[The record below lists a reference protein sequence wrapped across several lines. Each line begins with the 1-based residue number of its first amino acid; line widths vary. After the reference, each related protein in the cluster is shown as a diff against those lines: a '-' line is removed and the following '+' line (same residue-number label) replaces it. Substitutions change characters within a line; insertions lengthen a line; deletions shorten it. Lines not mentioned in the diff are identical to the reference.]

1 LVGIGASN
9 GPQAAL
15 LVAIALAAALV
26 TGSLGC
32 KNERE
37 GSPAEEIL
45 GGSQSQGTSRPTSP
59 LDPDRG
65 GTDPVL
71 PAGLGSTGTNFL
83 NVETFPLGLVV
94 DGGVGRDGI
103 EAVTDPV
110 FVPAGSVGASY
121 LADTDLVIGVVLNG
135 EAKAY
140 PHNILWWHEIVNDA
154 VGGHPVVVSLC
165 PLTGTGMV
173 FDGADAG
180 TRITMGV
187 SGWLFNNNLIL
198 YDRRDDETLYPQM
211 TQRAILGPRRGQELI
226 LMPVL
231 ETTWRYWKRLH
242 PSTRVVSGSGLRY
255 ALAHYRGY
263 PYPDYRDPSSPP
275 LFPLAPELAV
285 NPIGKALEPKQTML
299 GVRHNESAK
308 SYPFDTLGE
317 EAVINDRIGNLDVV
331 VVHHK
336 KERLAIPYDRRVEV
350 DGVVLT
356 LTFDWSVPVDLVF
369 PFTIRDRETLS
380 VWNLMGEAIEGRLA
394 GMRLRQVPAHS
405 AYWFAWATFWQESQ
419 IL

>member
-1 LVGIGASN
+1 
-9 GPQAAL
+9 
-15 LVAIALAAALV
+15 
-26 TGSLGC
+26 
-32 KNERE
+32 
-37 GSPAEEIL
+37 
-45 GGSQSQGTSRPTSP
+45 
-59 LDPDRG
+59 
-65 GTDPVL
+65 
-71 PAGLGSTGTNFL
+71 
-83 NVETFPLGLVV
+83 
-94 DGGVGRDGI
+94 
-103 EAVTDPV
+103 
-110 FVPAGSVGASY
+110 
-121 LADTDLVIGVVLNG
+121 
-135 EAKAY
+135 
-140 PHNILWWHEIVNDA
+140 
-154 VGGHPVVVSLC
+154 
-165 PLTGTGMV
+165 
-173 FDGADAG
+173 
-180 TRITMGV
+180 
-187 SGWLFNNNLIL
+187 
-198 YDRRDDETLYPQM
+198 
-211 TQRAILGPRRGQELI
+211 
-226 LMPVL
+226 
-231 ETTWRYWKRLH
+231 
-242 PSTRVVSGSGLRY
+242 
-255 ALAHYRGY
+255 
-263 PYPDYRDPSSPP
+263 
-275 LFPLAPELAV
+275 V